1 MQPHKSRNNRLFG
14 LLISLAI
21 AVAVGGG
28 IYTTW
33 EWTKPCPAR
42 SEKRIW
48 GRCYRD
54 LQAKPLTIGIAIG
67 GPDEDYSALAG
78 YLKNQLGSQVEIDI
92 DTPYE
97 KLSDRIARKDW
108 DIAFTRSP
116 IFSIVAEDNRY
127 TGVAVMFPD
136 QPPYY
141 RAALYVRADS
151 PIQAIAQIKPTTTLA
166 LGNPES
172 APTFHLPIY
181 ALYGKSLRL
190 DTGYRP
196 REVVEIVKAGKI
208 DVGAGR
214 YEAVKDDP
222 ELKIIYV
229 SKAIPGAGVYLS
241 PKLSEA
247 DRKRITDALLN
258 APPDIQAKAN
268 YGNGQIPKYDELRKI
283 ISRTET
289 ILSCPGLN
297 LNSSDFK
304 ESVDL
309 FCKEQIQDFTTIEG
323 QVEEYNVPTEGTI
336 EFKVVTQD
344 KQLYVVLV
352 SRQILNRIPIS
363 PVFTVDKFVQIKDVK
378 PRKLTDGTWEVKITN
393 PNQLSIIEDLSLD

>member
-1 MQPHKSRNNRLFG
+1 MQHNKSRDNRLFG

-28 IYTTW
+28 IYAVW
-33 EWTKPCPAR
+33 EWTKPCSVR

-67 GPDEDYSALAG
+67 GPDEDYNPLAG
-78 YLKNQLGSQVEIDI
+78 YLRNKLGSQVEIDI

-97 KLSDRIARKDW
+97 ELSDRIARKDW

-127 TGVAVMFPD
+127 TSVAVMFPE

-181 ALYGKSLRL
+181 ALYGKSLRV

-196 REVVEIVKAGKI
+196 REVVEIVKAGKV

-247 DRKRITDALLN
+247 DFKKVTDTLLN

-268 YGNGQIPKYDELRKI
+268 YGNGQLPNYDELRKI
-283 ISRTET
+283 IFRTET

-304 ESVDL
+304 KSVNL
-309 FCKEQIQDFTTIEG
+309 FCEKQIQNLTTIEG

-344 KQLYVVLV
+344 KQFYVVLV
-352 SRQILNRIPIS
+352 SRQILNQIPIN
-363 PVFTVDKFVQIKDVK
+363 PVSIVDKFVQIKGIK
-378 PRKLTDGTWEVKITN
+378 PRKLTDGTWEVKITK
-393 PNQLSIIEDLSLD
+393 PNQLSIVKDLSLD

>member
-1 MQPHKSRNNRLFG
+1 MQHNKSRNTRLFG

-21 AVAVGGG
+21 AMAVGSG
-28 IYTTW
+28 IYAAW
-33 EWTKPCPAR
+33 EWTKACPDR

-48 GRCYRD
+48 GRCYRN

-67 GPDEDYSALAG
+67 GPDEDYNGLAG
-78 YLKNQLGSQVEIDI
+78 YLRNKLNSQVEIDI

-97 KLSDRIARKDW
+97 QLSNRIARKDW

-116 IFSIVAEDNRY
+116 IFSIVSEDNRY

-151 PIQAIAQIKPTTTLA
+151 PIQAIANIKPTTTLA
-166 LGNPES
+166 LGSPES

-181 ALYGKSLRL
+181 ALYGKSLRI

-196 REVVEIVKAGKI
+196 REVIEVVKAGEVDI
-208 DVGAGR
+208 GAGR

-222 ELKIIYV
+222 ELRIIYV

-241 PKLSEA
+241 PKLSDT
-247 DRKRITDALLN
+247 DRNQITDALLN

-268 YGNGQIPKYDELRKI
+268 YGSGQIPKYDELRKI

-289 ILSCPGLN
+289 ILSCPSLN
-297 LNSSDFK
+297 LNSADFK

-309 FCKEQIQDFTTIEG
+309 FCKEQTQDFTTIEG
-323 QVEEYNVPTEGTI
+323 QVQEYNVPNEGTI

-352 SRQILNRIPIS
+352 SRQILNQIPIN
-363 PVFTVDKFVQIKDVK
+363 PVSIVDKFVQIKDVK
-378 PRKLTDGTWEVKITN
+378 PRKLTDGTWEVKITK
-393 PNQLSIIEDLSLD
+393 PNQLSIVEDLSLD

>member
-1 MQPHKSRNNRLFG
+1 MQHNKSRNNRLFW
-14 LLISLAI
+14 LLISFAI
-21 AVAVGGG
+21 AVAVSGG

-33 EWTKPCPAR
+33 QWTKPCPIR
-42 SEKRIW
+42 GEKRIW
-48 GRCYRD
+48 GRCYRN

-67 GPDEDYSALAG
+67 GPDEDYNALAG
-78 YLKNQLGSQVEIDI
+78 YLRNKLGSQVEIDI

-141 RAALYVRADS
+141 RAALYVGSNS
-151 PIQAIAQIKPTTTLA
+151 PIQAIADIKPTTTLA

-181 ALYGKSLRL
+181 ALYGKSLRVA
-190 DTGYRP
+190 TGYRP
-196 REVVEIVKAGKI
+196 REVVEIVKAGKVDI
-208 DVGAGR
+208 GAGR

-241 PKLSEA
+241 PNLS
-247 DRKRITDALLN
+247 DTDHKRIIDALLN

-268 YGNGQIPKYDELRKI
+268 YGNGQIPTYDELRKI

-304 ESVDL
+304 ESVNL

-344 KQLYVVLV
+344 KQVYVILA
-352 SRQILNRIPIS
+352 SRQILNQIPIN
-363 PVFTVDKFVQIKDVK
+363 PVFAVDKFIQVKDVK
-378 PRKLTDGTWEVKITN
+378 PRKLTNGTWEVKITK
-393 PNQLSIIEDLSLD
+393 PSQLSIIEDLSLD